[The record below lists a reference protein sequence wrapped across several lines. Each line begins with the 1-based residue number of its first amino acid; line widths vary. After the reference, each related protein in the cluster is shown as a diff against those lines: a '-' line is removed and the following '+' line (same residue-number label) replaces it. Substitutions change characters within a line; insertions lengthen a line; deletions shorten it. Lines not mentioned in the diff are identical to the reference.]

1 MEQQNVKLKERIRS
15 VQLNFIAALP
25 THISDIKQ
33 YWNTLRFVAWEHESV
48 LALQMLVHRLAGSG
62 GTFGFPDISRAAAA
76 IDIALGEALCYDHEQ
91 VPPEMIV
98 NLEGLI
104 TDLQR
109 VLSEA
114 VATADSTQAELP
126 LLTTKVEQAKTLVVV
141 IDDDVLL
148 REHIGLVL
156 ENAGYQVALFAEPP
170 AAIHFL
176 QEQQPALI
184 LLDLMF
190 PNQRWP
196 AFEVINDIRG
206 ETGQRT
212 PVAVM
217 SGRADFRSR
226 LQATR
231 AGADAYLTKPLDEQ
245 QLLAITQQ
253 LTAKHL
259 QQSWRCLVVDDDE
272 LLSQQLV
279 EWLRQSGMIAEYVN
293 APRDSW
299 LKVREFNPDVL
310 VLDVRMPEC
319 NGIEFATM
327 LRQDLE
333 TSQLPIVFLT
343 SEQAERTRRQ
353 AMAAGADDYLL
364 KPIEREA
371 FIHAV
376 KIRAR
381 LSKRL
386 QGQVSRI
393 TQQAV
398 QGAGL
403 SRHFF
408 FNQFERALDEANDS
422 AVQAAFVLIG
432 LVQTADT
439 LKQHG
444 PLVLA
449 ALQEQL
455 LARVAA
461 LGLTTWSMLGE
472 NIIGLL
478 LAKDTVSTHQAEV
491 KSILQRLA
499 AQPYVIEDL
508 SIDSDTCAAILH
520 LGSAQTAANTLML
533 QAEQMLN
540 MAIEAGAGTVL
551 DGFSGASSEVQTT
564 GKLALNRLR
573 MLYQPIVT
581 IADSSDPVSSVLVR
595 LADAEGNLLPAGQFL
610 ATVEKRGWLPELDAW
625 VFSQAHHILTTQLA
639 PDAAQ
644 CLIVHASTQ
653 SLNSAVYL
661 ETVFALLATKPMRH
675 AKQRL
680 VIAIPEAAAVTHR
693 YALEKLNQALV
704 KAGCGLMLTGFGA
717 SAAAS
722 KILEYLQPLYVRL
735 DQSLSKRLEQSEYLE
750 ADRQLINAIEAAQAI
765 MVADGIESAK
775 SMSGLWAKGVRWFQG
790 YFIQEP
796 VAELGMTTGD

>member
-76 IDIALGEALCYDHEQ
+76 IDIALGQALCYDHEQ

-279 EWLRQSGMIAEYVN
+279 EWLRRS
-293 APRDSW
+293 
-299 LKVREFNPDVL
+299 
-310 VLDVRMPEC
+310 
-319 NGIEFATM
+319 
-327 LRQDLE
+327 
-333 TSQLPIVFLT
+333 
-343 SEQAERTRRQ
+343 
-353 AMAAGADDYLL
+353 
-364 KPIEREA
+364 
-371 FIHAV
+371 
-376 KIRAR
+376 RAH
-381 LSKRL
+381 
-386 QGQVSRI
+386 V
-393 TQQAV
+393 
-398 QGAGL
+398 
-403 SRHFF
+403 
-408 FNQFERALDEANDS
+408 
-422 AVQAAFVLIG
+422 
-432 LVQTADT
+432 
-439 LKQHG
+439 
-444 PLVLA
+444 
-449 ALQEQL
+449 
-455 LARVAA
+455 
-461 LGLTTWSMLGE
+461 
-472 NIIGLL
+472 
-478 LAKDTVSTHQAEV
+478 
-491 KSILQRLA
+491 
-499 AQPYVIEDL
+499 
-508 SIDSDTCAAILH
+508 
-520 LGSAQTAANTLML
+520 
-533 QAEQMLN
+533 
-540 MAIEAGAGTVL
+540 
-551 DGFSGASSEVQTT
+551 
-564 GKLALNRLR
+564 
-573 MLYQPIVT
+573 
-581 IADSSDPVSSVLVR
+581 
-595 LADAEGNLLPAGQFL
+595 
-610 ATVEKRGWLPELDAW
+610 
-625 VFSQAHHILTTQLA
+625 
-639 PDAAQ
+639 
-644 CLIVHASTQ
+644 
-653 SLNSAVYL
+653 
-661 ETVFALLATKPMRH
+661 
-675 AKQRL
+675 
-680 VIAIPEAAAVTHR
+680 
-693 YALEKLNQALV
+693 
-704 KAGCGLMLTGFGA
+704 
-717 SAAAS
+717 
-722 KILEYLQPLYVRL
+722 
-735 DQSLSKRLEQSEYLE
+735 
-750 ADRQLINAIEAAQAI
+750 
-765 MVADGIESAK
+765 
-775 SMSGLWAKGVRWFQG
+775 
-790 YFIQEP
+790 
-796 VAELGMTTGD
+796 

>member
-1 MEQQNVKLKERIRS
+1 MEQQNAKLKDRIRS

-25 THISDIKQ
+25 THIDSINQHWK
-33 YWNTLRFVAWEHESV
+33 NLRYVAWQHELV

-76 IDIALGEALCYDHEQ
+76 VDVALGKALTYEHEQ
-91 VPPEMIV
+91 VPPEAMV
-98 NLEGLI
+98 NLQSLI

-109 VLSEA
+109 ILTEV
-114 VATADSTQAELP
+114 VATAENSEAELP
-126 LLTTKVEQAKTLVVV
+126 LLTTKVPEPKNLVVV

-170 AAIHFL
+170 TAIQFL

-206 ETGQRT
+206 ETAQRT

-310 VLDVRMPEC
+310 VLDIRMPEC

-393 TQQAV
+393 TQQAP

-408 FNQFERALDEANDS
+408 FNQFERALDEASDS
-422 AVQAAFVLIG
+422 AVQAALVLVG
-432 LVQTADT
+432 LVQTVEI
-439 LKQHG
+439 LKQQS
-444 PLVLA
+444 PLSLA

-455 LARVAA
+455 LVRVRS
-461 LGLTTWSMLGE
+461 LNISTWSMLGE
-472 NIIGLL
+472 NMIGVL
-478 LAKDTVSTHQAEV
+478 LAKDTVSTHQAAV
-491 KSILQRLA
+491 KHILQQLA
-499 AQPYVIEDL
+499 MQPYDVDGIKLDGQA
-508 SIDSDTCAAILH
+508 CAAILH

-533 QAEQMLN
+533 QAEQILS

-551 DGFSGASSEVQTT
+551 EGFSGAASEVQTT

-625 VFSQAHHILTTQLA
+625 VFSHTHHILTSQLA

-644 CLIVHASTQ
+644 CLIVHASPS

-661 ETVFALLATKPMRH
+661 ETVFGLLASKPMRNT
-675 AKQRL
+675 KQRL
-680 VIAIPEAAAVTHR
+680 VIAIPEMAAVTHR
-693 YALEKLNQALV
+693 HSVEKLNQALIT
-704 KAGCGLMLTGFGA
+704 AGCGLMLTGFGA
-717 SAAAS
+717 SAGAN
-722 KILEYLQPLYVRL
+722 KILQYLQPLYVRL
-735 DQSLSKRLEQSEYLE
+735 DQTVTKRLEQSEYLE

-775 SMSGLWAKGVRWFQG
+775 SMSGLWAKGIRWFQG